1 MHWHAFAAR
10 YDGGSHSFV
19 AEDEMGFYL
28 RKSVAVGPFRFN
40 LSGSGVGMS
49 VGVRGMRVGTGPRG
63 NYVRI
68 GRGGICYQ
76 QTFHAPSTPAR
87 VVVPQ
92 PVIPGGTHAPLQEI
106 ASADAAQIAD
116 SSSEQLLAELRE
128 KRAATPL
135 MPFVIVGSILLLL
148 FALALP
154 GWALLL
160 LAIAAVVAIVAAR
173 RRDVL
178 RKTTVILYDFAA
190 EVEESFRTFAQWT
203 DSLVSCSRTWH
214 VAAEGRV
221 YDPKYHAG
229 ATSLLQRSATTLRN
243 AAPPFVRTNVPVFSV
258 AAGRRT
264 LYFLPDHL
272 LVYDGPNIG
281 AVSYRSVDLTVVRQR
296 FIEDGGLP
304 GDATVVDYTWRY
316 VNKNGGPDRR
326 FNNNPRIPICLYDEL
341 HIRTASGLN
350 EVLQLSRSGIGEGF
364 AAAVRHLG
372 MIVT

>member
-1 MHWHAFAAR
+1 
-10 YDGGSHSFV
+10 
-19 AEDEMGFYL
+19 MGFYV

-49 VGVRGMRVGTGPRG
+49 VGVRGMRVGTGPHG

-68 GRGGICYQ
+68 GRGGVYYQ
-76 QTFHAPSTPAR
+76 QTFHTPAAPAR
-87 VVVPQ
+87 VVPL
-92 PVIPGGTHAPLQEI
+92 PAIPGGTHAPLQEI
-106 ASADAAQIAD
+106 ASADAAQIVD

-128 KRAATPL
+128 KRAATAL
-135 MPFVIVGSILLLL
+135 MPFAIVGSILLLL
-148 FALALP
+148 FAIALP

-160 LAIAAVVAIVAAR
+160 LAIVMVVTIVAAR

-190 EVEESFRTFAQWT
+190 DVEESFRTFTQWADT
-203 DSLVSCSRTWH
+203 LVSCSRTWH

-221 YDPKYHAG
+221 YEPKYHAG
-229 ATSLLQRSATTLRN
+229 ATSLLQRNATTMRST
-243 AAPPFVRTNVPVFSV
+243 APPFVRTNVPVLSI
-258 AAGRRT
+258 AAGRQT

-272 LVYDGPNIG
+272 LVYDGQNIG
-281 AVSYRSVDLTVVRQR
+281 AVSYRSVDLAVVPQR
-296 FIEDGGLP
+296 FIEESAVP

-316 VNKNGGPDRR
+316 VNKSGGPDRR

-341 HIRTASGLN
+341 HLRTASGLN
-350 EVLQLSRSGIGEGF
+350 EVLQLSRAGIGEGF

-372 MIVT
+372 TMSA

>member
-1 MHWHAFAAR
+1 
-10 YDGGSHSFV
+10 
-19 AEDEMGFYL
+19 MGFYL

-40 LSGSGVGMS
+40 LSNSGAGMS

-68 GRGGICYQ
+68 GRGGVYYQ
-76 QTFHAPSTPAR
+76 QTFHTPATPAR
-87 VVVPQ
+87 IVPS
-92 PVIPGGTHAPLQEI
+92 PVIPSGTHAPLQEI

-128 KRAATPL
+128 KRKAMPL
-135 MPFVIVGSILLLL
+135 LPLTIIGSIVLLM
-148 FALALP
+148 FVAAALP
-154 GWALLL
+154 GWAFLL
-160 LAIAAVVAIVAAR
+160 LAMVTAVAIIAAR

-178 RKTTVILYDFAA
+178 RKTTVILYDLAP
-190 EVEESFRTFAQWT
+190 EVEESLQTFSQWA
-203 DSLVSCSRTWH
+203 DALASCRRTWR

-221 YDPKYHAG
+221 FDPKYHAG
-229 ATSLLQRSATTLRN
+229 ATSLLQRSTMTIRN
-243 AAPPFVRTNVPVFSV
+243 AAPPLLRTNVPVLSI
-258 AAGRRT
+258 ATGRRT

-281 AVSYRSVDLTVVRQR
+281 AVSYGSVDLAVARQR
-296 FIEDGGLP
+296 FIEDGGVP

-316 VNKNGGPDRR
+316 VNKSGGPDRR

-341 HIRTASGLN
+341 HLRTPSGLN
-350 EVLQLSRSGIGEGF
+350 EVLQLSRAGIGEGF

-372 MIVT
+372 TIAT

>member
-1 MHWHAFAAR
+1 
-10 YDGGSHSFV
+10 
-19 AEDEMGFYL
+19 MGFYL
-28 RKSVAVGPFRFN
+28 HKSVAVGPFRFN

-49 VGVRGMRVGTGPRG
+49 VGVRGLRLGSGPRG

-68 GRGGICYQ
+68 GRGGVYYQ
-76 QTFHAPSTPAR
+76 QTFHSPAAPR
-87 VVVPQ
+87 VAPRVLPSPQ
-92 PVIPGGTHAPLQEI
+92 APDRTHAPLQEI
-106 ASADAAQIAD
+106 ASANAAQIAD

-128 KRAATPL
+128 KRRAMPL
-135 MPFVIVGSILLLL
+135 MPFAIVGSILLLL
-148 FALALP
+148 VAAALP
-154 GWALLL
+154 LWAFLL
-160 LAIAAVVAIVAAR
+160 LAMATVVAIVAAR

-178 RKTTVILYDFAA
+178 RKTTVILYDFAP
-190 EVEESFRTFAQWT
+190 EVEESFRTFAQWG
-203 DSLVSCSRTWH
+203 DALASCRRTWH

-229 ATSLLQRSATTLRN
+229 ATSLLQRTATMVRSIP
-243 AAPPFVRTNVPVFSV
+243 PPFVRTNVPVLSI

-272 LVYDGPNIG
+272 LVYDGSSIG
-281 AVSYRSVDLTVVRQR
+281 AVSYRSVELAVARQR
-296 FIEDGGLP
+296 FIEDGGVP

-316 VNKNGGPDRR
+316 VNKRGGPDRR

-341 HIRTASGLN
+341 HFRTASGLN

-372 MIVT
+372 TIG

>member
-1 MHWHAFAAR
+1 
-10 YDGGSHSFV
+10 
-19 AEDEMGFYL
+19 MGFYV

-40 LSGSGVGMS
+40 LSNSGVGMS

-76 QTFHAPSTPAR
+76 QTFQTPAAPAR
-87 VVVPQ
+87 VVPQ
-92 PVIPGGTHAPLQEI
+92 AVIPGGTHAPLQDI
-106 ASADAAQIAD
+106 ATADAAQIAD

-128 KRAATPL
+128 KRAATAL
-135 MPFVIVGSILLLL
+135 MPFAIVGSILLLL
-148 FALALP
+148 FAVALP
-154 GWALLL
+154 AWALLL
-160 LAIAAVVAIVAAR
+160 IAVAATIAIIAAR

-190 EVEESFRTFAQWT
+190 DVEESFRAFTQWA
-203 DSLVSCSRTWH
+203 DALMSCRRTWH

-229 ATSLLQRSATTLRN
+229 ATSLLRRN
-243 AAPPFVRTNVPVFSV
+243 ATSVRSTPPPFVRTNVPVYSV
-258 AAGRRT
+258 AAGRQT

-272 LVYDGPNIG
+272 LVYDGVNIG
-281 AVSYRSVDLTVVRQR
+281 AVSYRSVDFTVVPQR

-304 GDATVVDYTWRY
+304 ADATVVDYTWRY
-316 VNKNGGPDRR
+316 VNKKGGPDRR
-326 FNNNPRIPICLYDEL
+326 FANNPRIPICMYDEL
-341 HIRTASGLN
+341 HIRTTSGLN
-350 EVLQLSRSGIGEGF
+350 EVLQLSRAGTGEGF

-372 MIVT
+372 AISG

>member
-1 MHWHAFAAR
+1 
-10 YDGGSHSFV
+10 
-19 AEDEMGFYL
+19 MGFYL

-49 VGVRGMRVGTGPRG
+49 VGVRGMRVGTGPHG

-68 GRGGICYQ
+68 GRGGVYYQ
-76 QTFHAPSTPAR
+76 QTFHTPAAPAR
-87 VVVPQ
+87 VVPYAV
-92 PVIPGGTHAPLQEI
+92 VPGGTHAPLQEI

-128 KRAATPL
+128 KRAATTL
-135 MPFVIVGSILLLL
+135 MPFAIIGSILLLL

-160 LAIAAVVAIVAAR
+160 LAIVAAFAIVAAR

-190 EVEESFRTFAQWT
+190 DVEESFRTFTQWA
-203 DSLVSCSRTWH
+203 DALVSCRRTWH
-214 VAAEGRV
+214 VSAQGRV
-221 YDPKYHAG
+221 NDPKYHAG
-229 ATSLLQRSATTLRN
+229 ATSLLQRNATTVRSSP
-243 AAPPFVRTNVPVFSV
+243 PPFVRTNVPVFSV
-258 AAGRRT
+258 AAGRHM

-272 LVYDGPNIG
+272 LVYGGANIG
-281 AVSYRSVDLTVVRQR
+281 AVSYRSVDLTVVPQR
-296 FIEDGGLP
+296 FIEDGALP
-304 GDATVVDYTWRY
+304 ADATVVDYTWRY
-316 VNKNGGPDRR
+316 VNKKGGPDRR
-326 FNNNPRIPICLYDEL
+326 FNNNPPIPICVYDEV

-350 EVLQLSRSGIGEGF
+350 EVLQLSRAGTGEGF

-372 MIVT
+372 AITG